1 MPAIKTYNG
10 WTNYETWCVN
20 LWLTDEAS
28 TEQEVRM
35 LAQMHDVSVGYRA
48 DRIHDLV
55 LVIIDSA
62 APNGLLTGASLFTD
76 LLISALYNVNW
87 HEIVENHQYDDG
99 EPNA

>member
-1 MPAIKTYNG
+1 MPAIKKYNG

-55 LVIIDSA
+55 SDVAGNEQGSKSYSNPRIRQTLKSNPLTQRLKDSA
-62 APNGLLTGASLFTD
+62 SGAVRLD
-76 LLISALYNVNW
+76 RI
-87 HEIVENHQYDDG
+87 
-99 EPNA
+99 

>member
-1 MPAIKTYNG
+1 MMPAIKTYNG

-55 LVIIDSA
+55 MELDDN
-62 APNGLLTGASLFTD
+62 NGLLTGASLFTD